1 MAEFLVTF
9 RETLEAALVVGIVYT
24 FLVKSER
31 TELLPKLWNGVAA
44 ALAASAFSAFIF
56 QLVAGGLT
64 GKAEK
69 IFEGTIMIL
78 AAVILSTMII
88 WMARNKNVSR
98 HIESRAR
105 SALTGT
111 LGAGLGIFALA
122 FVLVLREGVETV
134 LFLYGVTINQ
144 GGLSLATSVTG
155 GLAAVGI
162 GFLIFS
168 QGRKLPLKTFFNVS
182 SVLLILL
189 AAGLIA
195 HGIHEFEEAGLIPYT
210 GALWDINPPRLA
222 NGDYPLWHEKGFLG
236 SIAAGLFGWNGNP
249 SLPEVAAWLASVTGI
264 TALWRQASSGVQD

>member
-1 MAEFLVTF
+1 MGTAEFLITF

-44 ALAASAFSAFIF
+44 ALAASVFAALII

-64 GKAEK
+64 GRGEE
-69 IFEGTIMIL
+69 IFEGTVMIL
-78 AAVILSTMII
+78 AAVILSTMIV

-98 HIESRAR
+98 HIENRAR
-105 SALTGT
+105 SAITGN
-111 LGAGLGIFALA
+111 LGAGVGIFALA
-122 FVLVLREGVETV
+122 FVAVLREGVETV

-155 GLAAVGI
+155 SLAAVVI
-162 GFLIFS
+162 GYLIFS
-168 QGRKLPLKTFFNVS
+168 QGRKLPLKTFFDVS
-182 SVLLILL
+182 SILLILL

-195 HGIHEFEEAGLIPYT
+195 HGIHEFEEAGLIPYA
-210 GALWDINPPRLA
+210 GALWDINPPRLP
-222 NGDYPLWHEKGFLG
+222 NGNYPLLHEKGLLG

-264 TALWRQASSGVQD
+264 TALWRQASLN